1 MAKKFNISLSIGNNI
16 TNEKDRTIYVEP
28 PAVEQEFDEHIAQAE
43 AGKVVA
49 KEKFEE
55 LKGRVTA
62 NETNVQALDAKKAD
76 ITYVDQELEKKV
88 TAVDGKGLSEENF
101 TAAEK
106 EKLAN
111 LENYDDTELVGTLA
125 SLDHELSSKAT
136 MGELVA
142 MTSDKVTADD
152 LADAVASLRAY
163 IDLLHAENPD
173 ANRTQLVEASVN
185 KTPYT
190 VSASDAATDVNI
202 DVPLFDKVNVTA
214 ENVNITSNIT
224 AEEVAPSGITIK
236 ADTVTIG
243 E

>member
-1 MAKKFNISLSIGNNI
+1 MGQLVAI
-16 TNEKDRTIYVEP
+16 TNDM
-28 PAVEQEFDEHIAQAE
+28 
-43 AGKVVA
+43 VA
-49 KEKFEE
+49 K
-55 LKGRVTA
+55 
-62 NETNVQALDAKKAD
+62 
-76 ITYVDQELEKKV
+76 
-88 TAVDGKGLSEENF
+88 
-101 TAAEK
+101 
-106 EKLAN
+106 
-111 LENYDDTELVGTLA
+111 
-125 SLDHELSSKAT
+125 
-136 MGELVA
+136 
-142 MTSDKVTADD
+142 DD

-190 VSASDAATDVNI
+190 VSASAAATDVNI

-214 ENVNITSNIT
+214 QNVNITSNIT